1 MKGPLENIVVS
12 GVYAVAPTRY
22 SLFSPL
28 SPSLHLAPRA
38 LGLQAHSL
46 RPTLSAEGVNVQ
58 IPSRSAKRKQPK
70 WVAFFLVAEVGFE
83 PHDLRVM
90 RSYIDVALVINI
102 LDRTGVVIAKPSISP

>member
-38 LGLQAHSL
+38 LGLQAH
-46 RPTLSAEGVNVQ
+46 
-58 IPSRSAKRKQPK
+58 
-70 WVAFFLVAEVGFE
+70 
-83 PHDLRVM
+83 DLRVM
-90 RSYIDVALVINI
+90 RSYIDVAPVIEV
-102 LDRTGVVIAKPSISP
+102 LDRTGVVIEKPSVSPYGVSKNRQLKISFTLF